1 MGITPE
7 SEVLDAPTVAA
18 IRAAL
23 RIAGEELAA
32 ADAAVSALQKR
43 LAVFEGMSRAALDAL
58 SGGALEWE
66 RLMQYGMLLEVAEKC
81 DGIVREVAR
90 DEIRRRDAER
100 KAGT

>member
-1 MGITPE
+1 MGMFTPE
-7 SEVLDAPTVAA
+7 DDVVEIDRPAYEALKT
-18 IRAAL
+18 AL

-32 ADAAVSALQKR
+32 ASAAVSALR
-43 LAVFEGMSRAALDAL
+43 
-58 SGGALEWE
+58 WE

-81 DGIVREVAR
+81 SGPVREVAR